1 MYRSS
6 SATRVSDDY
15 NFTSYYSSSS
25 NSSSSLTKVSP
36 ALRALSLE
44 ASELLPIHEPLSN
57 ISKKE
62 KSRAKFAE
70 NAVHIIPFVLLLCGF
85 ILWFL
90 SNPDIDT
97 PILKGEGI
105 ATRIEGLTIEGDLD
119 PDGTHVTNLPL
130 ESRDGDLIKQGQ
142 SRQKSYTG
150 K

>member
-1 MYRSS
+1 MYRSLS
-6 SATRVSDDY
+6 TTRVPDNY

-44 ASELLPIHEPLSN
+44 ASELLPIHEPLSD

-62 KSRAKFAE
+62 KSHAKFAE

-85 ILWFL
+85 ILWSF
-90 SNPDIDT
+90 SNPDIDAS
-97 PILKGEGI
+97 ILKGEGI

-130 ESRDGDLIKQGQ
+130 ESRDRDLIKQGQ
-142 SRQKSYTG
+142 SRQKSYTE